1 MPCNAIIK
9 PNSEK
14 NKAKKEFHKC
24 FRNGIDYYERNETD
38 YETEGRERVLQRKI
52 KRILY
57 IAVVLAGTVHLLTG
71 CAIEKTNRTKV
82 RDLDYHVVTEAEMP
96 EELKAQIEEKKAAD
110 FKLTYE
116 TPEHLYIVRGY
127 GEQETGGYS
136 IQVAELYLSSNAVF
150 FKSTLIGPRKGE
162 NVAKSPSYP
171 YIVVQTEKID
181 KNVVFE

>member
-1 MPCNAIIK
+1 MQ
-9 PNSEK
+9 S
-14 NKAKKEFHKC
+14 
-24 FRNGIDYYERNETD
+24 
-38 YETEGRERVLQRKI
+38 L
-52 KRILY
+52 KRISLL
-57 IAVVLAGTVHLLTG
+57 VTVSVLLTSLLSG

-82 RDLDYHVVTEAEMP
+82 RDLDYHVVTEDEIP
-96 EELKAQIEEKKAAD
+96 EELKTQIEEKKAAD

-136 IQVAELYLSSNAVF
+136 IQIKELYLTSNAVF
-150 FKSTLIGPRKGE
+150 FSTELIGPRKGE

-171 YIVVQTEKID
+171 YIVVQTEKVD

>member
-1 MPCNAIIK
+1 MK
-9 PNSEK
+9 MRQT
-14 NKAKKEFHKC
+14 
-24 FRNGIDYYERNETD
+24 RNGRMEA
-38 YETEGRERVLQRKI
+38 GMQKKI
-52 KRILY
+52 QRILC
-57 IAVVLAGTVHLLTG
+57 IMMALIGTMNFFAG

-82 RDLDYHVVTEAEMP
+82 RDLDYHVVTEEELP
-96 EELKAQIEEKKAAD
+96 EELKTQIEEKKAAD

-171 YIVVQTEKID
+171 YIVIQTEKID